1 MYIQYKYIHVYIHN
15 IYMYIYMY
23 TYTYACIYIHTHI
36 TQKQESY
43 CLWPLKWFIE
53 SFSNFEMSNA
63 VNE

>member
-1 MYIQYKYIHVYIHN
+1 
-15 IYMYIYMY
+15 MY

-43 CLWPLKWFIE
+43 CLWSLKWFIE